1 MTNGKLSLT
10 NQVSETFIAHSHS
23 EVSSLQAG
31 SSVENGARSTYKGLV
46 TSQERKRLF
55 LSLAR
60 PNPTCMVAHQRH
72 RKKCFRMVKFFKVR
86 VFIFISF
93 QNITCYFEFFYE
105 KIYKIRNT

>member
-1 MTNGKLSLT
+1 MRRRYSALS
-10 NQVSETFIAHSHS
+10 
-23 EVSSLQAG
+23 QAG

-46 TSQERKRLF
+46 TSQERK

-86 VFIFISF
+86 VFIFIFF
-93 QNITCYFEFFYE
+93 QNIICYFEFFYE
-105 KIYKIRNT
+105 KIYKKKKYIRIQKDLKKKITHGPATP